1 MRMDLKKYFSYYS
14 QKMMI
19 SSYYF
24 GPPVLIDPVGITK
37 IHLRSCVYISIDN
50 EARKKN
56 YPIKIP
62 ESKTVKTVSIT
73 TLGAPKFAEHLNG
86 AISTH
91 AM

>member
-1 MRMDLKKYFSYYS
+1 MDLKKYFSYLFREDDDFIVLFWS
-14 QKMMI
+14 A
-19 SSYYF
+19 SSDR
-24 GPPVLIDPVGITK
+24 PCITK
-37 IHLRSCVYISIDN
+37 IHPRSCVYTSIDN

-56 YPIKIP
+56 YSIKIP

-73 TLGAPKFAEHLNG
+73 TLGAPKFAEHRNG